1 MDESR
6 ASLEDQEEYDMMIN
20 LRSKSEKQGY
30 DYYNKYAKGKGFSI
44 RKDYIRR
51 HCLSKEVFHRRYTC
65 SRQGYRKDMYMDPN
79 KRSRQPRAFTRCG
92 CDAQLEIKLDKE
104 RGDWYVLE
112 FVSKHSHPMC
122 KPDEVAFLRSL
133 RRLTEAQKANVM
145 GLKDVGLQQHQ
156 VMDVMERD
164 HGGYEATGFT
174 SRDLYNFFVRQRK
187 KRIQEGDAEHVI
199 KLFWTDAQSRID
211 YDAFGEVVVF
221 DSTYRVNKYNLPFI
235 PFVGVNHHG
244 STIIF
249 ACAIVSDEKEAELDA
264 KASQSLPFTDNDAS
278 PIEKD
283 AACVFTPRAFKKV
296 KMEIYKVMDWEFI
309 DIIDEDICVRYVL
322 SLKQTEK
329 IIIVKCLYEEASL
342 VSVVCPCR
350 KMECESIPCEHIFSV
365 IHFLNLERIPE
376 CCIVPRWTL
385 RAKYAFPSD
394 RYGEVYTWSEQMER
408 YRQLHTFGSE
418 AFFKC
423 SMSEERTLKVMKFLQ
438 SLIHEDE
445 TSASI
450 DMESQYG
457 HVIGQSSRSNIGY
470 TDHVH
475 DPIEVIPK
483 GAPTRRMRGF
493 LEKRERKCGYC
504 RVRSHTIRTCSI
516 YLRKVAQDV

>member
-1 MDESR
+1 M
-6 ASLEDQEEYDMMIN
+6 SLVVLVEHYE
-20 LRSKSEKQGY
+20 
-30 DYYNKYAKGKGFSI
+30 
-44 RKDYIRR
+44 
-51 HCLSKEVFHRRYTC
+51 HCLSRMR
-65 SRQGYRKDMYMDPN
+65 
-79 KRSRQPRAFTRCG
+79 
-92 CDAQLEIKLDKE
+92 
-104 RGDWYVLE
+104 
-112 FVSKHSHPMC
+112 
-122 KPDEVAFLRSL
+122 
-133 RRLTEAQKANVM
+133 
-145 GLKDVGLQQHQ
+145 HQ
-156 VMDVMERD
+156 
-164 HGGYEATGFT
+164 
-174 SRDLYNFFVRQRK
+174 
-187 KRIQEGDAEHVI
+187 
-199 KLFWTDAQSRID
+199 
-211 YDAFGEVVVF
+211 
-221 DSTYRVNKYNLPFI
+221 
-235 PFVGVNHHG
+235 
-244 STIIF
+244 
-249 ACAIVSDEKEAELDA
+249 EAELDA

-516 YLRKVAQDV
+516 YLRWLKMCDLAIGLKNLAEMCCWKHCSLTVCLYGFLFSAGCKLKCWFHSLRRPFIYCLLYAYFITL